1 MTNNQKLAGVFIA
14 VPLSL
19 VLTLSLSKKLNL
31 WSFLAVF
38 PIGFAVGV
46 FADAAAMRADE
57 EYGQDQD

>member
-1 MTNNQKLAGVFIA
+1 MTRNQKLAGVFIA

-19 VLTLSLSKKLNL
+19 VLTLSLAKKLNF

-38 PIGFAVGV
+38 PISFAVGV
-46 FADAAAMRADE
+46 FADACAVRADE

>member
-1 MTNNQKLAGVFIA
+1 MTKNQKLATVFIA
-14 VPLSL
+14 VPLSML
-19 VLTLSLSKKLNL
+19 LTLSLTKKLNL

-46 FADAAAMRADE
+46 FADACAVRADE